1 MIFYEETGEP
11 VHEALVREMR
21 KSSYRNYVKSESMK
35 QENVVY
41 FMMLYEKK
49 IIEEFYEVL
58 QNKGLTEKLKILKYD
73 SVDYPGYSY
82 IKIYNKNATREH
94 MTEYLKAMLD
104 LKKTVTFGSIE
115 GKYDIVIRS
124 GDSNRVV
131 RELKKR
137 YEVVKWRRTR
147 RD

>member
-1 MIFYEETGEP
+1 
-11 VHEALVREMR
+11 
-21 KSSYRNYVKSESMK
+21 MK

-41 FMMLYEKK
+41 FMLLYEKK
-49 IIEEFYEVL
+49 IIEEFYQVL
-58 QNKGLTEKLKILKYD
+58 KDKGLTEKLKILKYD
-73 SVDYPGYSY
+73 SVDYPGYAY

-94 MTEYLKAMLD
+94 MTEYLKDMLG

-115 GKYDIVIRS
+115 GRYDIVIRQ

-137 YEVVKWRRTR
+137 YEVVKWRSFRK
-147 RD
+147 D